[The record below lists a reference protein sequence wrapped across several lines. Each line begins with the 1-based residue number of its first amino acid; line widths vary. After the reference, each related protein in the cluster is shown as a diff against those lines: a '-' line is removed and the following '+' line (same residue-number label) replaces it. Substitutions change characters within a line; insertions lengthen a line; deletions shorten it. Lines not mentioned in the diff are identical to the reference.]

1 MTNNITHKNY
11 KTYICIYFKLFFQ
24 QIYYTISMI
33 RKVIYYRRLLSYID
47 RYQFIFEKTIFNN
60 SIRIVYFSL
69 KMSNRTSVPGLAAI
83 CLSFEHW
90 LDSLRYSCNS
100 EITEMSPILERH

>member
-1 MTNNITHKNY
+1 MTNNLTHKY
-11 KTYICIYFKLFFQ
+11 YRKYICIYFKLFFQ

-33 RKVIYYRRLLSYID
+33 RKVIYYRRLLSFID

-69 KMSNRTSVPGLAAI
+69 NISNRNNVPVLAAI
-83 CLSFEHW
+83 CLSF
-90 LDSLRYSCNS
+90 
-100 EITEMSPILERH
+100 